1 MRKEKLKQIQ
11 YFIRKKNGFG
21 EIYNIQF
28 LLGFHTFTFFTA
40 FIRYLFALQVAKSC
54 FVPALLGH
62 AIEDDFI
69 RPHHSDRI
77 FEAYMVNM
85 FARIWVKYV
94 LVGNICF
101 LVPFF

>member
-1 MRKEKLKQIQ
+1 
-11 YFIRKKNGFG
+11 
-21 EIYNIQF
+21 
-28 LLGFHTFTFFTA
+28 
-40 FIRYLFALQVAKSC
+40 LFALQVAKSC

-77 FEAYMVNM
+77 LEAYKVNM

-94 LVGNICF
+94 LVGQFLLVALLFPLSLSFMKICY
-101 LVPFF
+101 V

>member
-1 MRKEKLKQIQ
+1 MSNNDFKTCRIFLLCAYETFFFSIKGVSE
-11 YFIRKKNGFG
+11 KKNSGK
-21 EIYNIQF
+21 IYNIQF
-28 LLGFHTFTFFTA
+28 LLGFHTFISFTA

-85 FARIWVKYV
+85 FCKNLA
-94 LVGNICF
+94 
-101 LVPFF
+101 

>member
-1 MRKEKLKQIQ
+1 
-11 YFIRKKNGFG
+11 
-21 EIYNIQF
+21 
-28 LLGFHTFTFFTA
+28 
-40 FIRYLFALQVAKSC
+40 LFALQVAKSC

-77 FEAYMVNM
+77 LEAYMVNM

-94 LVGNICF
+94 LLGQCYGSSTNYYFYTSHF
-101 LVPFF
+101 LFLSSSWLLILVCLTFWSKHGLFVLCRETKT